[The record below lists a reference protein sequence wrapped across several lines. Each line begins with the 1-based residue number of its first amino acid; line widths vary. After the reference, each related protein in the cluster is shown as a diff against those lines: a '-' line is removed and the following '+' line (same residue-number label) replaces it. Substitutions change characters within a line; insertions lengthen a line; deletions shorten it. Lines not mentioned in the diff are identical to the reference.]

1 MGTPGDFGQLY
12 RNAFAERN
20 LEEKGILLRRVQEQ
34 IDRWA
39 HSAQTASA
47 QISSTQVAIT
57 QTAGFDASATSVSL
71 SHASVTPEKPTSR
84 RGAHARSLSSAA

>member
-39 HSAQTASA
+39 RSTQTAS
-47 QISSTQVAIT
+47 T
-57 QTAGFDASATSVSL
+57 QTADFDASAASVSP
-71 SHASVTPEKPTSR
+71 SNASVAPEKPTSR
-84 RGAHARSLSSAA
+84 RGADARSLSSAA